1 VKASGARTF
10 RVYATRFDSG
20 GSYIVAL
27 PDKCVKFANAGNS
40 VCADEGYRANQ
51 NYSVSLNYKGG
62 TTAKVLESGPWNIDD
77 TYWATTGD
85 PTPRRM
91 FTDLPLGM
99 PEAQAAYFN
108 NYNGGLD
115 QFGRMVSAPYGID
128 LARQVSI
135 DIGLEPGNNDWIDV
149 TFLWTKGWEGG
160 SEDGSTS
167 QGSVPEVIVPVETAT
182 PMPDGSIIHEVQQ
195 GQAPLH
201 IAKAYAVELSQL
213 FELNELTFDSIIQP
227 GDKLVV
233 QPAQKALT
241 PSPDISL
248 ERVEVHD
255 DVKVTSN
262 PTRTP
267 VPKTDTPKA
276 TIIATSD
283 SAQPK
288 PNDSSITQQLIS
300 RTQRLGVDIIL
311 IVIVV
316 LIFVGSVLL
325 LFGRSMKGKP

>member
-1 VKASGARTF
+1 
-10 RVYATRFDSG
+10 
-20 GSYIVAL
+20 
-27 PDKCVKFANAGNS
+27 
-40 VCADEGYRANQ
+40 
-51 NYSVSLNYKGG
+51 
-62 TTAKVLESGPWNIDD
+62 
-77 TYWATTGD
+77 
-85 PTPRRM
+85 
-91 FTDLPLGM
+91 
-99 PEAQAAYFN
+99 
-108 NYNGGLD
+108 
-115 QFGRMVSAPYGID
+115 MVSAPYGID

-233 QPAQKALT
+233 QPAQKSLT